1 MEKALTGLVSW
12 VDARLPITR
21 AWDTHMGKYY
31 APKNFNL
38 WYFFGVFSLLV
49 LVNQLLTGI
58 WLTMS
63 YTPSAEEAFASVE
76 YIMRDVEYGWLLR
89 YMHSTGA
96 SAFFIVVY
104 MHMFRAMMYGSYQ
117 KPRELIWI
125 FGMLIFVV
133 LMAEAFVGYVLPWG
147 QMSYWGAQ
155 VIISLFGAIPVVGE
169 DITTW
174 IRGDYLLSG
183 ITLNRFFALH
193 VVALPIVLLA
203 LVVLHIL
210 ALHEVG
216 SNNPDGVEIKKHK
229 DENGIPLDGIK
240 FHPYYSVHDIQGIAV
255 FLFFFC
261 GIIFFAP
268 EMGGYFLELANFEE
282 ANALKTPAHIAP
294 VWYYTP
300 YYSVLRAVPDKFWGF
315 VAFAASVAIPFALPW
330 IDRNPVRSWR
340 YRGMLN
346 RVMLLGFV
354 ISFIILGVLGV
365 KAPTE
370 SRTLLAQ
377 ICTIYYFVFFLGMYW
392 WSTWDKT
399 KEVPDRITMDGG
411 MGFVKNVA
419 TLAVVAVLT
428 WLPLK
433 AVGAESAYDCGSI
446 PCDEF
451 VADAS
456 DQASLQ
462 HGAALYANY
471 CAGCHS
477 LQYSRHNRVAKDL
490 GIPEDLYR
498 EHLLLDPD
506 QKIGALMDISMDKD
520 VAKGWFGAAPPDL
533 TLISRA
539 KKPEYLYTYLRT
551 FYQDDSR
558 PYGVNNLVYPNVG
571 MPHVLLELQGLPQ
584 CVNADESHADEGH
597 CDSLEVASA
606 GIMTTDQFDDAMY
619 DLVNFLAYT
628 AEPFKQTRIEIGK
641 KVMLFLAI
649 FFIIAWALN
658 REYWKDVH

>member
-1 MEKALTGLVSW
+1 
-12 VDARLPITR
+12 
-21 AWDTHMGKYY
+21 
-31 APKNFNL
+31 
-38 WYFFGVFSLLV
+38 
-49 LVNQLLTGI
+49 
-58 WLTMS
+58 
-63 YTPSAEEAFASVE
+63 
-76 YIMRDVEYGWLLR
+76 
-89 YMHSTGA
+89 
-96 SAFFIVVY
+96 
-104 MHMFRAMMYGSYQ
+104 
-117 KPRELIWI
+117 
-125 FGMLIFVV
+125 
-133 LMAEAFVGYVLPWG
+133 
-147 QMSYWGAQ
+147 
-155 VIISLFGAIPVVGE
+155 
-169 DITTW
+169 
-174 IRGDYLLSG
+174 
-183 ITLNRFFALH
+183 
-193 VVALPIVLLA
+193 
-203 LVVLHIL
+203 
-210 ALHEVG
+210 VG

-411 MGFVKNVA
+411 MGFGKNVA

-628 AEPFKQTRIEIGK
+628 AEPFKQTRIEMGK